1 MKKTLIALTVA
12 ASAAVS
18 GSAMAWNPAGLGGNG
33 GTFSM
38 SGTLS
43 KAAKVVPWAVEIGAP
58 VTALDVTVKPDQKNV
73 FILLEKDIPILGIR
87 SAPQGFIGEKGI
99 APQIDYNKAAN
110 FDYMDKG
117 NLPAEIDVTSSDGK
131 KIGTLAFVMRV
142 ACQASEKKGEESDD
156 KLNSS
161 MLFAGSKGK
170 AFFGGVAKDEK
181 GIWSDAAA
189 YTWATHLFSSIADS
203 WDTKIP
209 YTAGDADETDF
220 SDGNIIYR
228 GYYAS
233 GLVKGMPMELTLDQ
247 TITSATPIP
256 WKASLPIVISYM

>member
-43 KAAKVVPWAVEIGAP
+43 KAEKIVPWAVEIGAP

-73 FILLEKDIPILGIR
+73 FILLEKDIPILGIY
-87 SAPQGFIGEKGI
+87 SGPSGFIGDKGI
-99 APQIDYNKAAN
+99 APQIDYNN
-110 FDYMDKG
+110 TTDVNYMDKG
-117 NLPAEIDVTSSDGK
+117 NLPAQLDVTSSDGK

-142 ACQASEKKGEESDD
+142 ACQASERKGESDD
-156 KLNSS
+156 KLDSS
-161 MLFAGSKGK
+161 MLFASSKGK

-181 GIWSDAAA
+181 GVWSDAAA

-220 SDGNIIYR
+220 SDGNSIYR

-233 GLVKGMPMELTLDQ
+233 GLAKGIPMELVLDQ
-247 TITSATPIP
+247 TITSATPVP

>member
-18 GSAMAWNPAGLGGNG
+18 GSAMAWNPVGLGGNG

-43 KAAKVVPWAVEIGAP
+43 KAEKTVPWAVEIGAP

-73 FILLEKDIPILGIR
+73 LILLEKDIPILGIH
-87 SAPQGFIGEKGI
+87 SGPAGFIGDKGI
-99 APQIDYNKAAN
+99 APQIDYNNATDV
-110 FDYMDKG
+110 DYMDKG
-117 NLPAEIDVTSSDGK
+117 SLPAQLNVTSSDGK

-142 ACQASEKKGEESDD
+142 ACQASEQKGEGDD
-156 KLNSS
+156 KLDSS
-161 MLFAGSKGK
+161 MLYASSKGK

-181 GIWSDAAA
+181 GVWSDAAA

-220 SDGNIIYR
+220 SNGNSIYR

-233 GLVKGMPMELTLDQ
+233 GLAKGIPMELVLDQ
-247 TITSATPIP
+247 TITSATPVP

>member
-18 GSAMAWNPAGLGGNG
+18 GSAMAWNPAGLGSNG
-33 GTFSM
+33 GIFSM

-43 KAAKVVPWAVEIGAP
+43 KAEKTVPWAVEIGAP
-58 VTALDVTVKPDQKNV
+58 VTALDVTVKPDQKDV
-73 FILLEKDIPILGIR
+73 FILLEKDIPILGIH
-87 SAPQGFIGEKGI
+87 SGPVGFIGEKGI
-99 APQIDYNKAAN
+99 APQIDYNKAADV
-110 FDYMDKG
+110 DYMDKG
-117 NLPAEIDVTSSDGK
+117 SLPAYIDVTSSDGK

-142 ACQASEKKGEESDD
+142 ACQASEQAGESDD
-156 KLNSS
+156 KLDSS
-161 MLFAGSKGK
+161 MLFASSEGK

-181 GIWSDAAA
+181 GVWSDAAA

-209 YTAGDADETDF
+209 YKAGDTGETNF
-220 SDGNIIYR
+220 SNENSIFR

-233 GLVKGMPMELTLDQ
+233 GLAKGMPMELVLDQ
-247 TITSATPIP
+247 TITSATPVP

>member
-43 KAAKVVPWAVEIGAP
+43 KAEKTVPWAVEIGAP

-73 FILLEKDIPILGIR
+73 FILLEKDIPILGIH
-87 SAPQGFIGEKGI
+87 SGPTGFIGDKGI
-99 APQIDYNKAAN
+99 APQIDYNN
-110 FDYMDKG
+110 TTDVNYMDKG
-117 NLPAEIDVTSSDGK
+117 NLPAQLDVTSSDGK

-142 ACQASEKKGEESDD
+142 ACQASEKKGEGDD
-156 KLNSS
+156 KLDSS
-161 MLFAGSKGK
+161 MLFASSKGK

-181 GIWSDAAA
+181 GVWSDAAA

-220 SDGNIIYR
+220 SNGNSIYR

-233 GLVKGMPMELTLDQ
+233 GLAKGIPMELVLDQ
-247 TITSATPIP
+247 TITSATPVP

>member
-18 GSAMAWNPAGLGGNG
+18 GSAMAWNPSGLGGNG

-38 SGTLS
+38 SGTLT
-43 KAAKVVPWAVEIGAP
+43 KAEKTVPWAVEIGAP
-58 VTALDVTVKPDQKNV
+58 VTALDVTVKPNQKNS

-87 SAPQGFIGEKGI
+87 SNPTGFMGEKGI
-99 APQIDYNKAAN
+99 APQIDYNKAADV
-110 FDYMDKG
+110 DYMDKG
-117 NLPAEIDVTSSDGK
+117 NLPTQIDVTSSDGK
-131 KIGTLAFVMRV
+131 KIGTLTFVMRV
-142 ACQASEKKGEESDD
+142 ACQASEKRGEGDD
-156 KLNSS
+156 MLKSN
-161 MLFAGSKGK
+161 MLFASSKGK
-170 AFFGGVAKDEK
+170 AFFGGVAKNNK
-181 GIWSDAAA
+181 GVWSNAAA

-209 YTAGDADETDF
+209 YTAGDTNETDF
-220 SDGNIIYR
+220 SGGDRLYR

-233 GLVKGMPMELTLDQ
+233 GLAKDIPMELVLDQ
-247 TITSATPIP
+247 TITSATPVP